1 MITYKELIRKGRE
14 RVRESSDHEHDMKDE
29 EFKIE
34 GHTVAGMIC
43 KTCGER
49 FFFLKDLLP
58 IEDEV
63 RAREADTELISIED
77 AFLLLAGTYPD
88 VKIPGKLMAQKEMFL
103 FEKSFAPKYRVN
115 LRQMAFIPYH
125 LGPYSKRVT
134 QAIDYLERE
143 GFIEIHSLPGGGG
156 SAYVLTAQ
164 GKSLAEEKRNLVPS
178 DVWEKLRER
187 RRGWDE
193 LGARGLLKLVYRMYS
208 AYASRSEI
216 RDQVEG
222 GP

>member
-14 RVRESSDHEHDMKDE
+14 RVRESSDHEHDMEDR
-29 EFKIE
+29 EFNIE

-63 RAREADTELISIED
+63 RAREADTEMISVED

-103 FEKSFAPKYRVN
+103 FEKSFAPEYRVN
-115 LRQMAFIPYH
+115 LLQMAFIPYR
-125 LGPYSKRVT
+125 LGPYSKRVK
-134 QAIDYLERE
+134 QAIDNLQRD
-143 GFIEIHSLPGGGG
+143 GFIEIHSLPGGSRG
-156 SAYVLTAQ
+156 SAYVLTAK
-164 GKSLAEEKRNLVPS
+164 GKTLAEEKRTLVPS

-193 LGARGLLKLVYRMYS
+193 LGARGLLKVVYRMYS

-216 RDQVEG
+216 REQVG
-222 GP
+222 